1 MYVIQFSVHEYVHAA
16 TGCTTLT
23 VYVVYVCSLFG
34 TRSCPLVST
43 LINSQRNK
51 QARED
56 KVEELHGLPVKLKH
70 SPPVFKEGNPQR
82 LGLEMGKTMTFN
94 SILAASSHVGFPQIY
109 LVPWISQ
116 LTPVKKCLTRVFP
129 TFGAPQNHGFPY

>member
-16 TGCTTLT
+16 TGRTTLT

-43 LINSQRNK
+43 LINSQINK

-82 LGLEMGKTMTFN
+82 LGLEMGKTMTFQQYT
-94 SILAASSHVGFPQIY
+94 SCFQPC
-109 LVPWISQ
+109 WIPSNLSGSLD
-116 LTPVKKCLTRVFP
+116 LTTDPR
-129 TFGAPQNHGFPY
+129 